1 MCLAD
6 AAHARCRLF
15 ACRGCCRTS
24 NYGGHVRGSHVSIH
38 ACTSVP
44 MDAGGR
50 NHACRDGCFLR
61 PGMRHCHRDVVR
73 WCSQRPWFCW
83 RLAVRLL
90 RVWNDRLCLVC
101 RLVSSLLQLAVDTSS
116 NIDSRTR
123 VLGGNNRHRLRLGR
137 ETENAVVQNIYFRAI
152 VGMLHSKI
160 RTHLGLSF
168 HTRRSATV
176 LFRRAWFQHDQKR
189 IPVVTAVCG
198 IRHDAVDHRAI
209 E

>member
-1 MCLAD
+1 MCFAD
-6 AAHARCRLF
+6 AADARCRIF
-15 ACRGCCRTS
+15 TCRGCGRTS
-24 NYGGHVRGSHVSIH
+24 NSGGHVRGSHVSIH

-44 MDAGGR
+44 MDAGDR
-50 NHACRDGCFLR
+50 NHACRNGCFLR
-61 PGMRHCHRDVVR
+61 SGMRHCDRDVVG
-73 WCSQRPWFCW
+73 WCSQRPRFCR

-90 RVWNDRLCLVC
+90 RVWYHRLCLVC
-101 RLVSSLLQLAVDTSS
+101 RLVSSLLQLAVNTSS

-123 VLGGNNRHRLRLGR
+123 VLGGNNRHRQRLGR
-137 ETENAVVQNIYFRAI
+137 EAENAVVQNIYFRAI
-152 VGMLHSKI
+152 GGMLRSKI

-189 IPVVTAVCG
+189 IPGVIAVCG
-198 IRHDAVDHRAI
+198 SRHHAVDHRAI